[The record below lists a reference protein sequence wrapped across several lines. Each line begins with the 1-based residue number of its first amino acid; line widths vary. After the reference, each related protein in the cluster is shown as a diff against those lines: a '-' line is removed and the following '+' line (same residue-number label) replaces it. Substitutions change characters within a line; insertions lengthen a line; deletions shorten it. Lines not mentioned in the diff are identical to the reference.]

1 MAKYCCCKPVTLVTR
16 WYSIIVL
23 VLLHETTMV
32 ASAAGMYP
40 LPVVGMEHRSSLAS
54 HPELNQL

>member
-1 MAKYCCCKPVTLVTR
+1 MAKYCSCKPVTLVTR
-16 WYSIIVL
+16 LCHTMLL

-32 ASAAGMYP
+32 APAAGMYP
-40 LPVVGMEHRSSLAS
+40 LPVVGLEHRSSLAS